1 MKKLVSLLLA
11 FIMVISVFTV
21 PTFAVEKDV
30 AEVGGQPTEAQFLST
45 ISSLQNT
52 FVDGKYWNKYSSSDY
67 SRTGDT
73 PCPGYGLTTGVK
85 CTTRGY
91 CGDQK
96 GKGCSCTCGYFDGAY
111 QCMGYAF
118 MMAYKCFGVSVRNT
132 SYWTKSYTLGTV
144 YAGDVIR
151 INGDGHSI
159 FVYKVVGSTIYYTEC
174 NASGPCRVSWGKT
187 ISYSS
192 LSSKFSYKHHYN
204 GNTLTGNG
212 TPTPSFTYTS
222 ISTGKYYLKHNATG
236 KYMNV
241 SYGTDANKQNVDLYD
256 GFYTAEVMNI
266 ISTSYGYKMRPECCT
281 SRVINAWGDNPSSGA
296 NVNIY
301 DDTSDSTQSWKFQ
314 AVSGGYIIHNAYN
327 TSLVLDNSNGN
338 VCINTY
344 TGGSSQIWS
353 LVPYHT
359 HNYNTHSHY
368 GSEHPHYQYLKCSCG
383 ATQVNTSKTSLRDGC
398 DQCYPGAPVVKV
410 RAGSDAEYVQ
420 FYWDATKNTDEYEL
434 KICDA
439 VTGERVS
446 YPTGITTLN
455 YQVKLLAG
463 DYIVYPLSIKNSL
476 RDTDRWW
483 TSGASV
489 SFTVTTG
496 EFKSSAESIVDGKRY
511 ELFNIT
517 MPWTEAKAKCEE
529 LGGHLVT
536 ITSKEEAD
544 VVNSL
549 VAKGGRY
556 CYWMGMTDED
566 GEWINV
572 TGEPTSYS
580 NWISGEPNNTY
591 GVEHYAVVRNIS
603 GNNWNDVMNMYGSQ
617 YVGFICEYENNVEE
631 LDVTI
636 KKDDSGINFIFEE
649 LDDVAYYE
657 FFDAE
662 DGAQVEYTSTTD
674 NHYYL
679 WTPIIQG
686 KSIFT
691 IEVRAYDS
699 NDQLIGVSETL
710 KLKVDITEVEE
721 WRMYGDLDHDNRV
734 SILDATKIQ
743 MHIAAINKFDKFEMI
758 QADVDSDKRVSIID
772 ATTIQRYLA
781 SFVFDSDI
789 GKGCYCSGTLYD
801 YTIAPR
807 VESDWVLASS
817 VPKDAEIVDE
827 KWTYDLTTR
836 TTSNSSTAPAGYSQ
850 YKDPTWEWGP
860 YGSWSSWS
868 KTAYTATDSRQV
880 ENKYY
885 AAATKTVWK
894 YSRDVSSDG
903 KLSTYSLGYYGNKQ
917 YITLDY
923 RLSSKGTVD
932 GHTRYGSYDGGYG
945 TYLQNYWW
953 NESQATEVVTPAYYM
968 YRYRDRSKV
977 YIYYYHKVESKESET
992 EILPSDT
999 VSNVQKWVKYLEF

>member
-1 MKKLVSLLLA
+1 MKKLVSLLLV
-11 FIMVISVFTV
+11 FVMVISVFAV
-21 PTFAVEKDV
+21 PTFAVEKDI
-30 AEVGGQPTEAQFLST
+30 AEVGAPTQAEAVAWLNAQVGK
-45 ISSLQNT
+45 SL
-52 FVDGKYWNKYSSSDY
+52 DY
-67 SRTGDT
+67 
-73 PCPGYGLTTGVK
+73 
-85 CTTRGY
+85 
-91 CGDQK
+91 
-96 GKGCSCTCGYFDGAY
+96 DGAY
-111 QCMGYAF
+111 GAQCVDLIKYYYNFFGYA
-118 MMAYKCFGVSVRNT
+118 
-132 SYWTKSYTLGTV
+132 SYAHGNGCDYATNSLPPNWTRIKGGTPQTGDILVWTGGSSGYGHVAICGGSSQYFHQNWSGQYVQILSNSYTNGFTITKTGEKA
-144 YAGDVIR
+144 YYWGVIR
-151 INGDGHSI
+151 
-159 FVYKVVGSTIYYTEC
+159 
-174 NASGPCRVSWGKT
+174 P
-187 ISYSS
+187 
-192 LSSKFSYKHHYN
+192 KF
-204 GNTLTGNG
+204 GN
-212 TPTPSFTYTS
+212 TPTPSFSYTS

-301 DDTSDSTQSWKFQ
+301 DDTGDSTQSWKFQ

-327 TSLVLDNSNGN
+327 TSLVLDNNNGN

-344 TGGSSQIWS
+344 TGGNSQIWS

-368 GSEHPHYQYLKCSCG
+368 GTEHPHYQYLKCSCG

-398 DQCYPGAPVVKV
+398 DQCYPAMPVLNV

-420 FYWDATKNTDEYEL
+420 FYWDATKNTDSYDL
-434 KICDA
+434 PIYDA
-439 VTGERVS
+439 ETGERIFFD
-446 YPTGITTLN
+446 TGIKELN
-455 YQVKLLAG
+455 YQCKLPAG
-463 DYIVYPLSIKNSL
+463 TYEASVASINS
-476 RDTDRWW
+476 DMYNNGADRWY
-483 TSGASV
+483 TYSSRV

-566 GEWINV
+566 GEWVNI

-591 GVEHYAVVRNIS
+591 GVEHYGVVRNIS

-617 YVGFICEYENNVEE
+617 YVGFICEYENDVEE

-636 KKDDSGINFIFEE
+636 QKEDDGINFIFEE

-699 NDQLIGVSETL
+699 NDQLIGASETM
-710 KLKVDITEVEE
+710 KLKVDVTEVEE

-734 SILDATKIQ
+734 SVLDATKIQ
-743 MHIAAINKFDKFEMI
+743 MHIAAIKKFDKFEMI

-772 ATTIQRYLA
+772 ATTIQRYIA

-801 YTIAPR
+801 YTIAPK
-807 VESDWVLASS
+807 VESDWVLTSS
-817 VPKDAEIVDE
+817 VPEDAEIVDE

-860 YGSWSSWS
+860 YGPWSEWS
-868 KTAYTATDSRQV
+868 RTVYTASDSRQV

-885 AAATKTVWK
+885 AATTKTVWK

-903 KLSTYSLGYYGNKQ
+903 KLSTYSLGYYGNIQ
-917 YITLDY
+917 NITLDY
-923 RLSSKGTVD
+923 RLGTTGTVN
-932 GHTRYGSYDGGYG
+932 GHTRYGPYNGGYG
-945 TYLQNYWW
+945 TYLQNHWW

-977 YIYYYHKVESKESET
+977 YTYYYHKVEAKESET
-992 EILPSDT
+992 EILSSDT

>member
-1 MKKLVSLLLA
+1 
-11 FIMVISVFTV
+11 
-21 PTFAVEKDV
+21 
-30 AEVGGQPTEAQFLST
+30 
-45 ISSLQNT
+45 
-52 FVDGKYWNKYSSSDY
+52 
-67 SRTGDT
+67 
-73 PCPGYGLTTGVK
+73 
-85 CTTRGY
+85 
-91 CGDQK
+91 
-96 GKGCSCTCGYFDGAY
+96 
-111 QCMGYAF
+111 
-118 MMAYKCFGVSVRNT
+118 
-132 SYWTKSYTLGTV
+132 
-144 YAGDVIR
+144 
-151 INGDGHSI
+151 
-159 FVYKVVGSTIYYTEC
+159 
-174 NASGPCRVSWGKT
+174 
-187 ISYSS
+187 
-192 LSSKFSYKHHYN
+192 
-204 GNTLTGNG
+204 
-212 TPTPSFTYTS
+212 
-222 ISTGKYYLKHNATG
+222 
-236 KYMNV
+236 MNV

-301 DDTSDSTQSWKFQ
+301 DDTADSTQSWKFQ

-344 TGGSSQIWS
+344 TGGSSQIWT

-398 DQCYPGAPVVKV
+398 DQCYPAMPVLNV

-434 KICDA
+434 KIHDA

-446 YPTGITTLN
+446 YPTGVTSLA
-455 YQVKLLAG
+455 YQVKLPAG
-463 DYIVYPLSIKNSL
+463 DYIAYPVSIKNSL
-476 RDTDRWW
+476 RETDRWW
-483 TSGASV
+483 TSGAGV

-511 ELFNIT
+511 ELFNIA

-544 VVNSL
+544 IVNSL
-549 VAKGGRY
+549 VAKGGRTN
-556 CYWMGMTDED
+556 YWLGLSDHETE
-566 GEWINV
+566 GQWESV
-572 TGEPTSYS
+572 TGESISYS
-580 NWISGEPNNTY
+580 NWGDDEPNNYLGLEDHAT
-591 GVEHYAVVRNIS
+591 IIQDS
-603 GNNWNDVMNMYGSQ
+603 FKWNDVMDMYGS
-617 YVGFICEYENNVEE
+617 YSLGFICEYENDVEE

-636 KKDDSGINFIFEE
+636 QKEGDGINFIFEE
-649 LDDVAYYE
+649 LNDVAYYE

-662 DGAQVEYTSTTD
+662 DGAQVEYTTTIED
-674 NHYYL
+674 YHNYV
-679 WTPIIQG
+679 WTPIVQG

-699 NDQLIGVSETL
+699 NDQLIGVSETMR
-710 KLKVDITEVEE
+710 LKVDVTEVEE
-721 WRMYGDLDHDNRV
+721 WRMYGDVDHDKQV
-734 SILDATKIQ
+734 SIMDATDIQ
-743 MHIAAINKFDKFEMI
+743 RHLASLIELDKFEVI
-758 QADVDSDKRVSIID
+758 QANIDFDKVVSIMD
-772 ATTIQRYLA
+772 VTAIQRYIA
-781 SFVFDSDI
+781 QYDFASDI

-801 YTIAPR
+801 YTIAPK

-817 VPKDAEIVDE
+817 VPADAEIVDE

-860 YGSWSSWS
+860 YGPWSEWS
-868 KTAYTATDSRQV
+868 RTVYTASDSRQV

-885 AAATKTVWK
+885 AATTKTVWK

-903 KLSTYSLGYYGNKQ
+903 KLSTYSLGYYGNIQ
-917 YITLDY
+917 NITLDY
-923 RLSSKGTVD
+923 RLGTTGTVN
-932 GHTRYGSYDGGYG
+932 GHTRYGPYNGGYG
-945 TYLQNYWW
+945 TYLQNHWW

-977 YIYYYHKVESKESET
+977 YTYYYHKVEAKESET

>member
-1 MKKLVSLLLA
+1 MKKLLSLLLA
-11 FIMVISVFTV
+11 FVMVMSIFTV
-21 PTFAVEKDV
+21 PTFAVEK
-30 AEVGGQPTEAQFLST
+30 EVCTTSATNAIKTQTEAVAWLNSQGGASYNLDTSTEGTQCVEFVKAYVNWLLKGNAWTDAWGRGTGHGYQVWSNSLWRELGWEVYENTPDFMPMPGDIFSSGTSAYGHTGVVISSNLST
-45 ISSLQNT
+45 
-52 FVDGKYWNKYSSSDY
+52 
-67 SRTGDT
+67 
-73 PCPGYGLTTGVK
+73 
-85 CTTRGY
+85 
-91 CGDQK
+91 
-96 GKGCSCTCGYFDGAY
+96 A
-111 QCMGYAF
+111 
-118 MMAYKCFGVSVRNT
+118 
-132 SYWTKSYTLGTV
+132 
-144 YAGDVIR
+144 
-151 INGDGHSI
+151 
-159 FVYKVVGSTIYYTEC
+159 VV
-174 NASGPCRVSWGKT
+174 A
-187 ISYSS
+187 
-192 LSSKFSYKHHYN
+192 
-204 GNTLTGNG
+204 
-212 TPTPSFTYTS
+212 
-222 ISTGKYYLKHNATG
+222 
-236 KYMNV
+236 
-241 SYGTDANKQNVDLYD
+241 DANVDKGAD
-256 GFYTAEVMNI
+256 GEYHGSPVKIHTI
-266 ISTSYGYKMRPECCT
+266 TWRSSTSNTAYGATHYIRP
-281 SRVINAWGDNPSSGA
+281 
-296 NVNIY
+296 
-301 DDTSDSTQSWKFQ
+301 KFK
-314 AVSGGYIIHNAYN
+314 NN
-327 TSLVLDNSNGN
+327 T
-338 VCINTY
+338 
-344 TGGSSQIWS
+344 
-353 LVPYHT
+353 PHT
-359 HNYNTHSHY
+359 HNYNTYVYYWASHPHYKCYKCSCGEVKENRNEPTYVASCTTCNHTHSYTTHSHY
-368 GSEHPHYQYLKCSCG
+368 DSAHPHYQYLKCSCG
-383 ATQVNTSKTSLRDGC
+383 ATQVNTSKTSLKDGC
-398 DQCYPGAPVVKV
+398 DQCYPAMPVLNV

-446 YPTGITTLN
+446 YLTGVTTLN
-455 YQVKLLAG
+455 YQVKLPAG

-511 ELFNIT
+511 ELFNIA

-536 ITSKEEAD
+536 ITSQEEAD

-662 DGAQVEYTSTTD
+662 DGAQVEYTTTIED
-674 NHYYL
+674 YHNYV
-679 WTPIIQG
+679 WKPIVQG

-699 NDQLIGVSETL
+699 NDQLIGVSETM
-710 KLKVDITEVEE
+710 KLKVDVTEVEE

-734 SILDATKIQ
+734 SVLDATKIQ

-801 YTIAPR
+801 YTIAPK
-807 VESDWVLASS
+807 VESGWVIASS
-817 VPKDAEIVDE
+817 VPADAEIVDE

-860 YGSWSSWS
+860 YGPWSEWS
-868 KTAYTATDSRQV
+868 RTVYSASDSRQV

-885 AAATKTVWK
+885 AATTKTVWK

-917 YITLDY
+917 YITLNY

-977 YIYYYHKVESKESET
+977 YTYYYHKVESKESET